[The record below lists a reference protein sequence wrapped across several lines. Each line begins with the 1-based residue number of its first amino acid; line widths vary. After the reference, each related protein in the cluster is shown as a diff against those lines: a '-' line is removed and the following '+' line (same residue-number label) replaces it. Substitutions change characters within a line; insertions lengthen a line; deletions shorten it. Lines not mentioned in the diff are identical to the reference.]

1 MKSEGGN
8 RAGEEL
14 WGKHSGKLLI
24 MLYLPNVSSI
34 SQALNEALNPATPL
48 GSICMHTSV
57 HSSDVF
63 MWSKTY
69 S

>member
-34 SQALNEALNPATPL
+34 SQALNEALNPATLL
-48 GSICMHTSV
+48 GSIVC
-57 HSSDVF
+57 
-63 MWSKTY
+63 TY
-69 S
+69 RFTPRMFSCG